1 MSVALE
7 TAAVKNQA
15 VVVVYEPLTNRRQ
28 HYMIN
33 DYKDCFA
40 GAAQVYWLPS
50 YLAREDP
57 DMRVIP
63 PEELIARLSDP
74 SLAVPADRDSSLKR
88 TIVAHLAKGDLVV
101 GIAGGGGNSLDEWLR
116 KEFTA

>member
-1 MSVALE
+1 M
-7 TAAVKNQA
+7 AAEKNQP

-28 HYMIN
+28 HYMQN

-57 DMRVIP
+57 NQRIIP
-63 PEELIARLSDP
+63 PAELIARLSEP
-74 SLAVPADRDSSLKR
+74 GIAMPANRDDNLKR
-88 TIVAHLAKGDLVV
+88 TIEAHLAKGDLVV
-101 GIAGGGGNSLDEWLR
+101 CMAGGGGNSLDEWIR
-116 KEFTA
+116 QEFQA